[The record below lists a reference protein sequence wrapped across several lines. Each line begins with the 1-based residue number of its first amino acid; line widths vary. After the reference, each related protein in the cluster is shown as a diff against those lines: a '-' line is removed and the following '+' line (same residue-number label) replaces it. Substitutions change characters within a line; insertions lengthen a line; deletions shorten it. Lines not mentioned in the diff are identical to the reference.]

1 MVLRDIERHPWRLA
15 FSAFAVALATSILLI
30 GTTMIDSLSH
40 ALSVQ
45 FTRVETEDLA
55 LGFDKPRST
64 EALRELQHIP
74 GALIAEAVRSVPVR
88 LRAGWHQRDVAIMGV
103 PDGATLRAPR
113 DLHGEP
119 FHLSPGGLTLSK
131 PLAKIL
137 DIDVGDPV
145 EVSVLEGGRKQLTLP
160 VAGFVED
167 FVGLNAYMGL
177 SDLLRHLGQPP
188 TISGALLSVDRSQLP
203 EVIRRLEKLPA
214 LAAFSEPELD
224 RKGFEAETSSSF
236 KALSILMAVFASII
250 AIGMVFNN
258 ARIALAVRSRDLAT
272 LRILGFTRGEVATV
286 LLGEQA
292 VQLILGV
299 AMGLPLGCLMGAAVM
314 TSLPPEFFRAP
325 PVFLPLSLIE
335 AAAVVLI
342 SGFACA
348 LYVRR
353 EADRLNLVEVLKA
366 RD

>member
-1 MVLRDIERHPWRLA
+1 
-15 FSAFAVALATSILLI
+15 
-30 GTTMIDSLSH
+30 
-40 ALSVQ
+40 
-45 FTRVETEDLA
+45 
-55 LGFDKPRST
+55 
-64 EALRELQHIP
+64 
-74 GALIAEAVRSVPVR
+74 
-88 LRAGWHQRDVAIMGV
+88 
-103 PDGATLRAPR
+103 
-113 DLHGEP
+113 
-119 FHLSPGGLTLSK
+119 
-131 PLAKIL
+131 
-137 DIDVGDPV
+137 
-145 EVSVLEGGRKQLTLP
+145 
-160 VAGFVED
+160 
-167 FVGLNAYMGL
+167 
-177 SDLLRHLGQPP
+177 
-188 TISGALLSVDRSQLP
+188 LP